1 MDAVAQPV
9 PAVELSKTVVMEAD
23 VVGNIVAHVGNMAVD
38 DRLIEDQRGDQ
49 VAGTDGVEYW
59 EQVVVEIVQEYA
71 AGDVGLAFHLDSMV
85 IQASKNQIQGSTT
98 SPGKTL
104 LQAIEKHK
112 DLPVRIMEK
121 GSGALLLKG
130 VTQYE
135 EASVAF
141 RLQLVALDLGSSIP
155 PGAAPGG
162 MTADTLGGRRLGMTE
177 GLSTAMP
184 SIAAA
189 RSVSRILTTSPGS
202 FPVLGQCCSLACWR
216 TLFQKR
222 LQSSKSDRLHAVR
235 VTDLAAVD
243 DKQVEIATPSTS
255 SARKHSRTP
264 GLPHAHPSKDGQ
276 FSKSLNVPVLTE
288 DIQELYNALSAPAQP
303 GPNSAAAAKLD
314 SDYLLRLKL
323 RFTDTSEKDQRNL
336 NALRRT
342 AASSLKRRNVSLVNV
357 TEVIH
362 VNALSKR
369 PKEAQMAFD
378 MIEENGM
385 KPDLIA
391 LNHLMDAYARSDCHE
406 QVLAVFQTLDAY
418 GLKPDAITY
427 GILVHSCVKHGDLR
441 AGFKLYDHMKAA
453 GIQPTQPVFTSLIK
467 GCLQAGDTAR
477 AWKTFNYMRSEI
489 CAPDEVT
496 YSLMIHAC
504 SKAGDAERAL
514 DLFQEMAERGLLA
527 TEVTFTSL
535 IQACATRSDYYPEAF
550 ELLGQ
555 MAAQGFTPNLY
566 TYNVLLKGAAKQG
579 DVMRARLIW
588 NDLVERAE
596 AEGEESKLKP
606 TGHTF
611 TDLFRTYAHAI
622 AISRRNKRCTN
633 TENGLNGHI
642 TNTEV
647 ATDRRPTASEGES
660 RHLSNGAHAAS
671 DDGSSVEGV
680 PSTPRTLPD
689 DTSEIFGRTHSSVP
703 RLTSIDATPKVLLED
718 AKIIWRY
725 LTTSGVPSVN
735 TANDHPH
742 TDESTFSARHQP
754 LVPVTSHI
762 LDAYL
767 SVLCANPANAGALP
781 LALRF
786 FTEEYQR
793 YNVEP
798 GGQARSE
805 VLALVTRDKRAMA
818 TWGQTM
824 WDSFLKWDAEKEAQM
839 MLNAPLHGDGLLTEE
854 EKEIIRK
861 REARGKMDMFRNF
874 VKVVNGY
881 TRIGDL
887 DSALRTISE
896 SHRFRSYYFLPQIQF
911 SDVWSLVIQSRD
923 LAEDGKLDIARRL
936 LELCPRPVK
945 SPLDE
950 VQRRLKAKYVGG
962 GWWGWEALGLQQ
974 EDRIKVAKLQK
985 RQNRERLVKSHRS
998 QKL

>member
-1 MDAVAQPV
+1 M
-9 PAVELSKTVVMEAD
+9 S
-23 VVGNIVAHVGNMAVD
+23 
-38 DRLIEDQRGDQ
+38 
-49 VAGTDGVEYW
+49 
-59 EQVVVEIVQEYA
+59 
-71 AGDVGLAFHLDSMV
+71 
-85 IQASKNQIQGSTT
+85 ST
-98 SPGKTL
+98 
-104 LQAIEKHK
+104 
-112 DLPVRIMEK
+112 
-121 GSGALLLKG
+121 
-130 VTQYE
+130 
-135 EASVAF
+135 
-141 RLQLVALDLGSSIP
+141 
-155 PGAAPGG
+155 
-162 MTADTLGGRRLGMTE
+162 
-177 GLSTAMP
+177 
-184 SIAAA
+184 AAA
-189 RSVSRILTTSPGS
+189 RSVSRILTISPGS

-216 TLFQKR
+216 TLYQKR
-222 LQSSKSDRLHAVR
+222 LQSSKCDRLHAVR
-235 VTDLAAVD
+235 VPGSAAVNG
-243 DKQVEIATPSTS
+243 KQLEIATPSTS
-255 SARKHSRTP
+255 SARKHNRTP
-264 GLPHAHPSKDGQ
+264 ELPHTHPSKERQ
-276 FSKSLNVPVLTE
+276 VSKTLNAPVISE
-288 DIQELYNALSAPAQP
+288 DIQELYNALSTPPQP
-303 GPNSAAAAKLD
+303 NACVGPNSVAATKLD
-314 SDYLLRLKL
+314 PDYLLRLKL
-323 RFTDTSEKDQRNL
+323 SFSDTSEKDQRNL

-342 AASSLKRRNVSLVNV
+342 AASSLKRRNVSLVNI

-369 PKEAQMAFD
+369 PREAQMAFD

-391 LNHLMDAYARSDCHE
+391 FNHLMDAYARADCHE
-406 QVLAVFQTLDAY
+406 QALAVFQTLDAY
-418 GLKPDAITY
+418 DLKPDAITY
-427 GILVHSCVKHGDLR
+427 GILVHSCIKHGDLR
-441 AGFKLYDHMKAA
+441 AGFKLYDRMKAA

-504 SKAGDAERAL
+504 SKAGDTERAL
-514 DLFQEMAERGLLA
+514 DLFQEMAERGLMA

-579 DVMRARLIW
+579 DIMRARLIW

-611 TDLFRTYAHAI
+611 TYLLRTYAHAV
-622 AISRRNKRCTN
+622 AISRRSKRCTN
-633 TENGLNGHI
+633 TENGLNRHI
-642 TNTEV
+642 ANTKVTTE
-647 ATDRRPTASEGES
+647 RRPTASEGES
-660 RHLSNGAHAAS
+660 RHLSTGAHAAS
-671 DDGSSVEGV
+671 DDGSSVEAV
-680 PSTPRTLPD
+680 PSTPCTLSD

-703 RLTSIDATPKVLLED
+703 RLTSVDTTPKVLLED
-718 AKIIWRY
+718 AKTIWRY
-725 LTTSGVPSVN
+725 LTTSGVPTVN
-735 TANDHPH
+735 SANDHTH
-742 TDESTFSARHQP
+742 TDTSPQP
-754 LVPVTSHI
+754 VVPVTSHI

-781 LALRF
+781 LAIRF
-786 FTEEYQR
+786 FNEEYQR
-793 YNVEP
+793 YGVEP

-805 VLALVTRDKRAMA
+805 VLALVTRDKRAME

-824 WDSFLKWDAEKEAQM
+824 WDDFLKWDAEKEAQM
-839 MLNAPLHGDGLLTEE
+839 MLNAPLHGDGLLTEG

-874 VKVVNGY
+874 VRVVNGY

-923 LAEDGKLDIARRL
+923 LAEDGKHDIARRL

-974 EDRIKVAKLQK
+974 EERIKVAKLQK
-985 RQNRERLVKSHRS
+985 RQNRERLVKLHRS
-998 QKL
+998 QRL